1 MNKRF
6 QGIYAALV
14 TPYTEDGA
22 VNCREAKK
30 LVRYLLAKGIDGFY
44 VGGSTGEAF
53 LLTQEERK
61 LLLEAVLEENN
72 GQAKVIAY
80 VGQISTDLAC
90 DLARHASK
98 AGAHGVSAISPFYYK
113 FSLKEIEEYYRD
125 IMDASDLPMFVYN
138 FPNLSGFSL
147 SPEALDDLCR
157 MGDVAGVKFT
167 SNNFFDME
175 RMRRKHPEL
184 TIWNGYDEMLCCGL
198 MTGADGAVGSTY
210 NILCPIA
217 KKLYEHMREG
227 RMEEARQCQ
236 YKMNR
241 MVAVSKRYPNI
252 FVVIKAVLD
261 RDGFSMGGL
270 RKPFLGLP
278 QGAGADI
285 EMIYREFVEPFS

>member
-72 GQAKVIAY
+72 GQAKVIAH

-98 AGAHGVSAISPFYYK
+98 AGAHGVSAISPFYYT

-236 YKMNR
+236 DKINR

>member
-1 MNKRF
+1 
-6 QGIYAALV
+6 
-14 TPYTEDGA
+14 
-22 VNCREAKK
+22 
-30 LVRYLLAKGIDGFY
+30 
-44 VGGSTGEAF
+44 
-53 LLTQEERK
+53 
-61 LLLEAVLEENN
+61 
-72 GQAKVIAY
+72 
-80 VGQISTDLAC
+80 
-90 DLARHASK
+90 
-98 AGAHGVSAISPFYYK
+98 
-113 FSLKEIEEYYRD
+113 
-125 IMDASDLPMFVYN
+125 MDASDLPMFVYN

-236 YKMNR
+236 DKINR